1 MPKRPRNEAGMS
13 TTHSTRKAAR
23 TATKKTDERRSHATA
38 TQAADDVAAHREQR
52 HERLKKHKR
61 PLIIVG
67 LIIVIA
73 AMLYAPARTYYSAWR
88 TNSIL
93 QNSYSDIGQQNS
105 DLQDEL
111 TSLQTREG
119 IEDEARKRGYVAE
132 GETGVKVDGLDE
144 SSSSNDV
151 ATSSDP
157 WYVSVLDFIFAY
169 QEGSA

>member
-1 MPKRPRNEAGMS
+1 MS

-23 TATKKTDERRSHATA
+23 TVSKKADGRRAHATA
-38 TQAADDVAAHREQR
+38 TQAADDAVVHREPLR
-52 HERLKKHKR
+52 ERLKRHKH
-61 PLIIVG
+61 PLIAVG
-67 LIIVIA
+67 LILVIV

-88 TNSIL
+88 TNDIL
-93 QNSYSDIGQQNS
+93 QNSYSDIDQENS

-119 IEDEARKRGYVAE
+119 IEDEARKRGYVTE

-144 SSSSNDV
+144 STSSSDTS
-151 ATSSDP
+151 ASSDP
-157 WYVSVLDFIFAY
+157 WYVTVLDFIFVY